1 MIVMKR
7 TLLILVVLFS
17 ITNLFGC
24 TQAQKGQPEG
34 EDKSLPKTQNEEKV
48 NLQKGDNQQEAR
60 EPGDKEFAIYQAYE
74 KALYSPG
81 NPYDAKIPEG
91 GDLKKWAE
99 EYNRVTGRWEEDKAK
114 EVAQQFGITVEEVK
128 QTTYWVRDYLG
139 E

>member
-1 MIVMKR
+1 MKR
-7 TLLILVVLFS
+7 TLLIITVLFG

-34 EDKSLPKTQNEEKV
+34 ENKSLPKTQNEVK
-48 NLQKGDNQQEAR
+48 QKAR
-60 EPGDKEFAIYQAYE
+60 EPGEREFAIYKAYE
-74 KALYSPG
+74 KALYGPG

-91 GDLKKWAE
+91 GDLKEWAE
-99 EYNRVTGRWEEDKAK
+99 EYNRVTSRWEEDKAK
-114 EVAQQFGITVEEVK
+114 EVAQQFGITAEEVK

>member
-1 MIVMKR
+1 MKR
-7 TLLILVVLFS
+7 TLLIITVLFG

-34 EDKSLPKTQNEEKV
+34 KNQSPPKTQNEEKV
-48 NLQKGDNQQEAR
+48 NPQNGDNQQESR
-60 EPGDKEFAIYQAYE
+60 EPGEKELAIYKAYE
-74 KALYSPG
+74 KALYGPG

-91 GDLKKWAE
+91 GDLKEWAE
-99 EYNRVTGRWEEDKAK
+99 EYNRVTSRWEEDKAK
-114 EVAQQFGITVEEVK
+114 EVAKQFGITAEEVK